1 MQMSQ
6 GLAYHNYILIFFFPR
21 GMARNH
27 IHPLG
32 SAILEFYVVIFIYL
46 FIF

>member
-27 IHPLG
+27 IRLLG
-32 SAILEFYVVIFIYL
+32 YAILEFFVIFIYL